1 MPSVQSKSVHE
12 IKLNGG
18 DLKRLQNGQSI
29 EVDVG
34 DSIIRLK
41 STAEDF
47 AEDDTDL
54 EDLASVKE
62 QADEEAEDKGD
73 IVPEKLRR
81 TGYRGKLSGEKD
93 DSGRG
98 TEAVHER
105 RSENRE
111 RRGESERNGK
121 ERMTLW
127 QRIFGR

>member
-18 DLKRLQNGQSI
+18 DLKRLQNGQPI

-54 EDLASVKE
+54 EDLESIKQE
-62 QADEEAEDKGD
+62 ADEESEDKGD
-73 IVPEKLRR
+73 IVPENLEERD
-81 TGYRGKLSGEKD
+81 TGGNSRGRKTTADGEPKPFTNDEVKVGNKEENLSGMVK
-93 DSGRG
+93 
-98 TEAVHER
+98 
-105 RSENRE
+105 
-111 RRGESERNGK
+111 K
-121 ERMTLW
+121 E
-127 QRIFGR
+127 